1 MLGNSAH
8 MRLLDVSCA
17 QSPCKKLPLSNF
29 ETVCRTDICFELL
42 FQMTDSEYTPS
53 VCSDEDTAVVADT
66 GASEVLQEHL
76 ESMRELMHAMLE
88 ETEELEARLLTLQRP
103 IEDLALEQLGDVPF
117 LQASPFRHQTFLL
130 KVDGIPG
137 FTAGQ
142 RYPYHELVSVLRAHL
157 IETGAMDAEGVA
169 TLAKPLQRLLGVE
182 EERLS
187 FLQILGHLRKI
198 LH

>member
-1 MLGNSAH
+1 MS
-8 MRLLDVSCA
+8 DS
-17 QSPCKKLPLSNF
+17 
-29 ETVCRTDICFELL
+29 E
-42 FQMTDSEYTPS
+42 SEYTPS
-53 VCSDEDTAVVADT
+53 V
-66 GASEVLQEHL
+66 ASAEEATNGVHEHL
-76 ESMRELMHAMLE
+76 ESMRELMHAMLQ

-103 IEDLALEQLGDVPF
+103 VEALALEQLGDVPF
-117 LQASPFRHQTFLL
+117 LQSSPFRHQAFRL

-137 FTAGQ
+137 FEAGR

-187 FLQILGHLRKI
+187 FVKILGHLRNI
-198 LH
+198 VE